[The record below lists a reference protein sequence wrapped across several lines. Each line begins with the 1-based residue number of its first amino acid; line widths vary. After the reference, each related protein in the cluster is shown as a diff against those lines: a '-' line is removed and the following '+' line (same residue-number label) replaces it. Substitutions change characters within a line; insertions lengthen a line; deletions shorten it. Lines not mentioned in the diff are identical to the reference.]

1 MDQNIYVNAEII
13 NAITEECRQ
22 NILIKRKI
30 LTHLPISKIS
40 SMFMVESSYRDF
52 DCSKLTLC
60 DQRLDFVGFIT
71 KFIKQNY

>member
-30 LTHLPISKIS
+30 LTNLPISKIS
-40 SMFMVESSYRDF
+40 SLFMKENSYRDF
-52 DCSKLTLC
+52 DCS
-60 DQRLDFVGFIT
+60 
-71 KFIKQNY
+71 